1 MRILTIFS
9 LLIVLMSSCST
20 EPAANMPLAG
30 TWQLVEIKDKS
41 TGATLTYQ
49 PGNAG
54 RISLSLKAD
63 GSFTGK
69 TLKNTIS
76 GGSYTLPA
84 AHQVNFGFFN
94 MTEVAE
100 DNLGSAFLTV
110 LMSCNL
116 QSLYPCKPS
125 DYTISGKTILI
136 TTALRYDMKMVKL

>member
-1 MRILTIFS
+1 MF
-9 LLIVLMSSCST
+9 IVLMASCST
-20 EPAANMPLAG
+20 EPAANVPLAG
-30 TWQLVEIKDKS
+30 TWQLVEVKDKS
-41 TGATLTYQ
+41 TGITLTYQ
-49 PGNAG
+49 PGNTE
-54 RISLSLKAD
+54 RIRLSLKAD

-69 TLKNTIS
+69 TLKNTID

-84 AHQVNFGFFN
+84 ANKVNFEFFN
-94 MTEVAE
+94 MTKVAE

-110 LMSCNL
+110 LMASNL